1 MNHYDQWRVAV
12 VDDDQALADLIRE
25 GLEAEGYQTATFAS
39 AATFLQYI
47 RQHGLPHL
55 ALVDLG
61 LPDMDGFALSSRLK
75 ALGDVP
81 IIFISGHK
89 ETDIVVK
96 GLLQYAEDYVRKPF
110 DMRELTARIY
120 RVLSRI
126 PNLPDLQSR
135 ITRIDDW
142 LAIDFGQSV
151 LYAGKRTFP
160 LTPIEANILHI
171 LLRSADQTVPARV
184 LLSRVWPG
192 QNIYED
198 TLRVHMHR
206 LRRKVE
212 PNPRRPQYI
221 LTARGVGYCFTLA
234 ERAQVTTPASPRTPA
249 EDPPAKPAR

>member
-1 MNHYDQWRVAV
+1 MAV
-12 VDDDQALADLIRE
+12 VDADQALADLISD
-25 GLEAEGYQTATFAS
+25 GLETEGYQATTFAS
-39 AATFLQYI
+39 AATFLQHI
-47 RQHGLPHL
+47 RLYGLPHL

-61 LPDMDGFALSSRLK
+61 LPDIDGFRLSSRLK

-89 ETDIVVK
+89 ETETVVK
-96 GLLQYAEDYVRKPF
+96 GLQQYAEDYVRKPF

-126 PNLPDLQSR
+126 PGLGELQSR

-142 LAIDFGQSV
+142 LAVDFGQSV
-151 LYAGKRTFP
+151 LHAGKRTFP

-171 LLRSADQTVPARV
+171 LLRSAGQAVPARV

-192 QNIYED
+192 QNVYED

-221 LTARGVGYCFTLA
+221 LTARSVGYYFALA
-234 ERAQVTTPASPRTPA
+234 GRAQPTAQ
-249 EDPPAKPAR
+249 KPARAPSEEPPTKPAS

>member
-1 MNHYDQWRVAV
+1 MNPYDQWHVAI
-12 VDDDQALADLIRE
+12 VDDDETLADLIRE
-25 GLEAEGYQTATFAS
+25 GLEMEGYQALTFAD

-55 ALVDLG
+55 ALIDLS
-61 LPDMDGFALSSRLK
+61 LPDMDGFTLSSRLK

-89 ETDIVVK
+89 EVDTVVK
-96 GLLQYAEDYVRKPF
+96 GLQQYAEDYVRKPF

-126 PNLPDLQSR
+126 PSLPEPQSR
-135 ITRIDDW
+135 IIRIDDW
-142 LAIDFGQSV
+142 LAVDFGQSL
-151 LYAGKRTFP
+151 LYAGKRTLP

-171 LLRSADQTVPARV
+171 LLRSAEQPVPARM

-192 QNIYED
+192 QNVYED

-221 LTARGVGYCFTLA
+221 LTVRGVGYCFTFA
-234 ERAQVTTPASPRTPA
+234 KRTHTSARAPSEEPS
-249 EDPPAKPAR
+249 AKPAG

>member
-1 MNHYDQWRVAV
+1 VNHYDQWRVAV
-12 VDDDQALADLIRE
+12 VDDDQALADLIRD
-25 GLEAEGYQTATFAS
+25 GLEAEGYQTITFAS
-39 AATFLQYI
+39 AAAFLQYI

-55 ALVDLG
+55 ALIDLG
-61 LPDMDGFALSSRLK
+61 LPDMDGFTLSSQLK

-89 ETDIVVK
+89 ETETVVK
-96 GLLQYAEDYVRKPF
+96 GLQQYAEDYVRKPF

-126 PNLPDLQSR
+126 PSLPEPQSR

-142 LAIDFGQSV
+142 LAVDFGQSV

-171 LLRSADQTVPARV
+171 LLRSAEQTVPARV

-192 QNIYED
+192 QNVYED

-234 ERAQVTTPASPRTPA
+234 ERAQASVPASPRTPS
-249 EDPPAKPAR
+249 EEPSAKPAR